1 MRNTLRCFAL
11 FLALVLAF
19 GLSSCAKY
27 PMVSSSEEEKAT
39 VFTVDGEYKA
49 PYELYRFA
57 FLNALRA
64 KGDMNGWGEAE
75 KKAAFDECDAIAREE
90 IARIYTVF
98 SLCEKQGIDPYSRE
112 IDKSV
117 EKAVENVIDDEISGF
132 GDHDAYLKALRE
144 SYMNDSVFRL
154 YMRLD
159 ICEERL
165 ARTMQLSS
173 FVKEDDE
180 TVKAYF
186 MSDATV
192 RATWI
197 YISYTSAAYDNHTDA
212 MWNDLVERAK
222 AASNEDFIAM
232 AQGYLLGDLYHPD
245 ELEAGFY
252 FGKHQLDAYYEA
264 LTETAFSLAE
274 GESSELIH
282 SGDGVYIVRRLPK
295 DNAYIENEEN
305 MELLREYY
313 LLDCFYRV
321 IDEESERILG
331 TLVPEAAYGGITLD
345 SVKMGE

>member
-1 MRNTLRCFAL
+1 MRNIVRFFTLL
-11 FLALVLAF
+11 LALMLAF
-19 GLSSCAKY
+19 SLASCAKY
-27 PMVSSSEEEKAT
+27 PAVSSSKEEKAT
-39 VFTVDGEYKA
+39 VFKVNGEYEA

-64 KGDMNGWGEAE
+64 KGDQSGWDDA
-75 KKAAFDECDAIAREE
+75 KKQAAFNECDAAAKEE

-112 IDKSV
+112 IN
-117 EKAVENVIDDEISGF
+117 KAVKQAVADAIEDEDGGF
-132 GDHDAYLKALRE
+132 GDYDTYLKALAE

-165 ARTMQLSS
+165 AKAMHLSS
-173 FVKEDDE
+173 FVEEDDE

-186 MSDATV
+186 KSDATV

-197 YISYTSAAYDNHTDA
+197 YISYSSAAYQNYTDA
-212 MWNDLVERAK
+212 MLKELVANAK
-222 AASNEDFIAM
+222 AASDADFIAL
-232 AQGYLLGDLYHPD
+232 AQGHLLGDLYHPD
-245 ELEAGFY
+245 EISEGFY
-252 FGKHQLDAYYEA
+252 FGKYQLDAYYEE
-264 LTETAFSLAE
+264 LTSTAFSLAE
-274 GESSELIH
+274 GETSSLIH
-282 SGDGVYIVRRLPK
+282 SGDGVYIIRRLAK

-305 MELLREYY
+305 MEFLRECY

-321 IDEESERILG
+321 LGEENERMLS
-331 TLVPEAAYGGITLD
+331 TLVPQKAYEGITLD